1 MKIEEMIE
9 IDILMKYYGELLT
22 DKQREIVNLYINNN
36 LSLSEV
42 SENFSIS
49 RQAVKDSIDTAV
61 NNLKETEKKLKFIDR
76 DARIKDFIEQ
86 IDSNRIDTTTRL
98 ELLSLLDD

>member
-1 MKIEEMIE
+1 MIE
-9 IDILMKYYGELLT
+9 IDILMKYYGSLLT
-22 DKQREIVNLYINNN
+22 DKQKEIVNLYINNN

-42 SENFSIS
+42 SENLSIS

-61 NNLKETEKKLKFIDR
+61 NNLRETENKLKFIDR
-76 DARIKDFIEQ
+76 DARIKDFIEK
-86 IDSNRIDTTTRL
+86 IKDNNIDTMTRL

>member
-9 IDILMKYYGELLT
+9 IDILMKYYGNLLT
-22 DKQREIVNLYINNN
+22 DKQKEIVNLYINNN

-42 SENFSIS
+42 SENLSIS

-61 NNLKETEKKLKFIDR
+61 NNLREAEKKLKFIDR
-76 DARIKDFIEQ
+76 DARIKEFVEQ
-86 IDSNRIDTTTRL
+86 IDNNHIDTTTRL

>member
-9 IDILMKYYGELLT
+9 IDILMKYYGNMLT
-22 DKQREIVNLYINNN
+22 DKQKEIIDLYINNN

-42 SENFSIS
+42 SENLSIS

-61 NNLKETEKKLKFIDR
+61 NNLREIEKKLGFIDR
-76 DARIKDFIEQ
+76 DARIKDFIEK
-86 IDSNRIDTTTRL
+86 IKDNNIDTMTRL

>member
-9 IDILMKYYGELLT
+9 IDILMKYYGDLLT
-22 DKQREIVNLYINNN
+22 DKQKEIVNLYINNN

-42 SENFSIS
+42 SENLSIS

-61 NNLKETEKKLKFIDR
+61 NNLRETENKLKFIDR
-76 DARIKDFIEQ
+76 DARIKDFIEK
-86 IDSNRIDTTTRL
+86 IKDNNIDTMTRL

>member
-9 IDILMKYYGELLT
+9 IDILMKYYGDLLT
-22 DKQREIVNLYINNN
+22 DKQKEIVNLYINNN

-42 SENFSIS
+42 SENLSIS

-61 NNLKETEKKLKFIDR
+61 NNLREIEKKLKFIDR
-76 DARIKDFIEQ
+76 DARIKDFIEK
-86 IDSNRIDTTTRL
+86 IKDNNIDTMTRL

>member
-1 MKIEEMIE
+1 MIE
-9 IDILMKYYGELLT
+9 IDILMKYYGSLLT
-22 DKQREIVNLYINNN
+22 DKQKKIVNLYINNN

-42 SENFSIS
+42 SENLSIS

-61 NNLKETEKKLKFIDR
+61 NNLRETENKLKFIDR
-76 DARIKDFIEQ
+76 DARIKDFIEK
-86 IDSNRIDTTTRL
+86 IKDNNIDTMTRL

>member
-9 IDILMKYYGELLT
+9 IDILMKYYGNLLT
-22 DKQREIVNLYINNN
+22 DKQKEIIDLYINNN

-42 SENFSIS
+42 SENLNIS

-61 NNLKETEKKLKFIDR
+61 NNLKETEKKLQFIAR
-76 DARIKDFIEQ
+76 DSRIKGYIEQ
-86 IDSNRIDTTTRL
+86 IKDNHIDTTTRI
-98 ELLSLLDD
+98 ELLSMLDE

>member
-22 DKQREIVNLYINNN
+22 DKQKGIINLYINNN

-42 SENFSIS
+42 SENLAIS
-49 RQAVKDSIDTAV
+49 RQAVKDSVDTAV
-61 NNLKETEKKLKFIDR
+61 NNLKDAEKKLQFIAR
-76 DARIKDFIEQ
+76 DSRIKEYIEQ
-86 IDSNRIDTTTRL
+86 IGDNRIDTTARL
-98 ELLSLLDD
+98 GLLSILDE

>member
-61 NNLKETEKKLKFIDR
+61 NNLRETEKKLKFIDR